1 MAIDIIARGLASSI
15 LNDKGQIDA
24 GKMPTLN
31 TPTGE
36 NIQFNP
42 VGGLVDQSWIE
53 GRTAE
58 EILMAILFGLVNPVL
73 IDPSFEIEL
82 TSKSAMIANQ
92 EGVIEGKLLFNQGEI
107 RAADGSVLPRTGNI
121 TQLIVDGRATSESFS
136 IPFTPALGR
145 NIIVATVEFAE
156 GLQPV
161 DNLGNPYGS
170 PYPAGSMTASIEIT
184 GINNLTTAE
193 GEDIEFDYFE
203 AADGSGYQ
211 SIYDAEITDIKQS
224 FVISAETPVIGIKQF
239 NTLSQQWE
247 WIGGSPEASLTTF
260 DVVKQDGK
268 LIYVHNGSI
277 KGERELRLYISLI
290 EE

>member
-58 EILMAILFGLVNPVL
+58 EILMAILFGLVNPIL

-82 TSKSAMIANQ
+82 TSKSTMIANQ

-121 TQLIVDGRATSESFS
+121 TQLMVDGRATSELFS
-136 IPFTPALGR
+136 ISFTPALGR
-145 NIIVATVEFAE
+145 NVIVATVEFAE

-161 DNLGNPYGS
+161 DSLGNPYGV
-170 PYPAGSMTASIEIT
+170 PYPAGSMTASIEIL

-193 GEDIEFDYFE
+193 GEDIEFEYFE
-203 AADGSGYQ
+203 EIDGSGYEA
-211 SIYDAEITDIKQS
+211 IHATEATGVKQS
-224 FVISAETPVIGIKQF
+224 FVILKDTTIVGIKQF

-247 WIGGSPEASLTTF
+247 WIGGSPEASLATF
-260 DVVKQDGK
+260 DIIEQEDKI
-268 LIYVHNGSI
+268 IYIHNGSI
-277 KGERELRLYISLI
+277 KGERELRLYTFLK
-290 EE
+290 E